1 MKATLGVEKDHMV
14 IKLVVEKTMDEVI
27 WLREI
32 SKFLRAL
39 REQKYQ
45 E

>member
-1 MKATLGVEKDHMV
+1 
-14 IKLVVEKTMDEVI
+14 MDEAI

-32 SKFLRAL
+32 SKFVRAL
-39 REQKYQ
+39 REQKYK

>member
-1 MKATLGVEKDHMV
+1 MV
-14 IKLVVEKTMDEVI
+14 IKLTIAKTMDEAI

-32 SKFLRAL
+32 SKFIRAL
-39 REQKYQ
+39 REQKYK